1 MNPMN
6 TGPASEPSTA
16 AVIRQRLVGLAVLL
30 VAVFLLSVL
39 LRSLGGPRT
48 VDEEGLQT
56 VVVPLGSSSELPVAT
71 AVLPEESTTVAA
83 PAPMP
88 SAPRPRPETTVAA
101 AVDQPT
107 ATVEEPAAAPP
118 PRASVAKIAPKP
130 EPAAPPRS
138 AKAPAAP
145 VAARWY
151 VVLGSFS
158 DAANAKALV
167 LRARRAGVPAE
178 SQPQRVS
185 GGVRVRVRAGP
196 FKGES
201 EAQSARATL
210 IVEGMTNAR
219 VVKEP

>member
-1 MNPMN
+1 MNP
-6 TGPASEPSTA
+6 GPASELSTS

-30 VAVFLLSVL
+30 VAVFVLSVL
-39 LRSLGGPRT
+39 LRSLGGPRA
-48 VDEEGLQT
+48 VDEAGLQT
-56 VVVPLGSSSELPVAT
+56 VVVPLGSGSELPVAA
-71 AVLPEESTTVAA
+71 AVLPEEPTPAA
-83 PAPMP
+83 PAPEP
-88 SAPRPRPETTVAA
+88 VEVSSEPAPADSPTEAPPAIKKQVPAPQPRP
-101 AVDQPT
+101 
-107 ATVEEPAAAPP
+107 
-118 PRASVAKIAPKP
+118 SVATAAPKP
-130 EPAAPPRS
+130 ESTAPARAAKPPAAP
-138 AKAPAAP
+138 AQT
-145 VAARWY
+145 RWY

-196 FKGES
+196 FKGER

-210 IVEGMTNAR
+210 IVEGMTSAR